1 MSAARIRPKLGE
13 EEGVMPAFD
22 WTDDSDSES
31 ASEGDPDED
40 DGPEDK

>member
-1 MSAARIRPKLGE
+1 MSKTE